1 MRHYD
6 KVHLAHTSN
15 MILYS
20 LRGMY
25 IMFIRVGA
33 TLEREG
39 SDRADINLPGQQLQL
54 LKDAAETTSGSD

>member
-1 MRHYD
+1 
-6 KVHLAHTSN
+6 
-15 MILYS
+15 
-20 LRGMY
+20 
-25 IMFIRVGA
+25 MFIRVEA